1 MLLTLYNQYGSVK
14 ATLSPNDTSTQDKE
28 IQGDNVLSLSF
39 TLYEYVNIDVNDYV
53 DFEGERYWAVEKYLP
68 NEKSTVEWEYNV
80 KLYGIESLIKRFL
93 VLMTVDGG
101 NEAVFTLTARPIEH
115 MRLIVQN
122 INDGMDHTTNFKVGT
137 VEGTD
142 NVVIDYTGKYCDEG
156 LKELAEKV
164 GVEWWIEGETVNLC
178 RCEHGEEVTLGYGN
192 GLTSLDRDVSDN
204 AKFYTRLFPI
214 GSSRN
219 IDPDR
224 YGSSRLQLPGGV
236 KYVDVN
242 SERYGIIHHYE
253 QEAFSGIY
261 PRRVGVVSSVR
272 SENVTDTDGNPFTIY
287 YFKDNDIPFDP
298 NDYEIGGL
306 VKHVSFQEGSELAG
320 LGVDNDHYFEV
331 NYNSE
336 TREFEIITIWPYDDD
351 TQLPGGTL
359 VPKAGDRYILWN
371 IRMPDE
377 YYGLAESEF
386 LGAVNEYNQKHALD
400 VSCYKAPTDHVWIED
415 EGVDLYIGRRVRLE
429 SQEYFLD
436 TGYRASRITRI
447 SRQVSLPSQMDL
459 EISDALSTRTLD
471 KIDDAITAV
480 KNYTDTLVGSMNVPD
495 IIRSGDTTRP
505 TDNNLYSAR
514 RSHQEFLSKKK
525 ADVAEGLITFEEGL
539 VSNGNATFNGDV
551 EIGDAQGSDNPTL
564 TAHGDTEFN
573 GNNVFNG
580 RVTVDNTL
588 DAQGDTELTGALE
601 TRQGTIEGYAR
612 LITRMLLGNY
622 NGDFERLN
630 ADGGFLDKD
639 GNAEL
644 ENLLV
649 RSMARIT
656 EGVFRD
662 MTSANPAFPNSL
674 PMFFEDGFGGHG
686 MRMWHDDTKG
696 WCMTLDTLRVR
707 QTMYIYELVIQKI
720 RAVGGILL
728 VSAADGKI
736 DKVQTVY
743 VGINNVPHYLIT
755 FEDRNM
761 FVEHD
766 LMRCQK
772 WSGKNYLGGD
782 VDFDETHYDPSSSVH
797 DTSETMKY
805 YWVEVDY
812 TMTSTNI
819 PTIVTADD
827 VGVTLG
833 EKDILV
839 RCDRFDDTIAD
850 PDTGEVYSVGVEP
863 ASGDECVLMG
873 NTDSVNNKARQNYI
887 MISAAED
894 GVPRI
899 DIKTGCNSV
908 GNTGNLRTR
917 VGCLDGIFDSYW
929 PIDGQPNGYGLYSDN
944 AWLKGKFIVKIN
956 NQDKDVGTQF
966 EVLDGMVRSTVE
978 ATRQDLIGEEGHI
991 SNNMF
996 FNRYDKWWLY
1006 DGGEIYV
1013 ISSDGTETTLND
1025 STGMLV
1031 STGGAEYARLVEDD
1045 TVGYCDVLEIKASSY
1060 NTRKGIVQKNAD
1072 FRNLPIFE
1080 TDETTQEI
1088 VKQNF
1093 MLTFYYYAFTSST
1106 VYTDLNGDVETT
1118 SLSATTDNRYHKVS
1132 IPYKWDGEGDF
1143 AIYGFGHFRIYGI
1156 VLTGNV
1162 DESMLDHYVTQIQQ
1176 TARDI
1181 TMSASAQVW
1190 NEETQQYDTVYFSQF
1205 YQTYNQFRFDIEDRF
1220 SQTESTINQTADN
1233 ITMSVTEKIA
1243 DSGNKYLNNASF
1255 NGWDKWTRNNTTAI
1269 TSEVLNGRVI
1279 LDMDAAQ
1286 GQALTITQ
1294 ANADFKEKPTLF
1306 NDGNTPQPYP
1316 VVAEFYL
1323 EMVTSAIVLV
1333 SLGGVNMGTISTD
1346 ETGRGFLRYKFSK
1359 GWDATGDFVITVR
1372 NGHVR
1377 IHSLMLNAD
1386 TDAVTRSMI
1395 SISSSQILAQ
1405 VETEYVPVE
1414 GFGNRVKGVSG
1425 LVISGEN
1432 GNFATLFAEAV
1443 EDEDY
1448 NIAKVSTSVQY
1459 NPTTQRITSNVLISA
1474 DKINLE
1480 GYTTI
1485 NDGFRVDEQGNAT
1498 MNNATI
1504 VGVLNNLIQEKEFKD
1519 GNLRWDFNPLKYGS
1533 VIEWTPNPEHAHDT
1547 HSLYLPC
1554 AYTTDGTMII
1564 DSSAGLTMRDLRQ
1577 CVGKK
1582 YTFLCKTN
1590 DVSANMRVI
1599 GAVLIQREDYI
1610 GASTLDLSSMSLG
1623 TEVTP
1628 EHKYTRR
1635 EWIGVAN
1642 YGGITGNYY
1651 FTAECK
1657 MGRYSGYECIYWEV
1671 YCSAQRGEVTY
1682 KVSGTAKVNNTPL
1695 KHMEVVFGR
1704 LISASSEGQQ
1714 YKTRTDNEGKYAI
1727 YLQGSELGVEYTMK
1741 VYTSDSASTPSTGTV
1756 TNENGTAYGSN
1767 ATFSNII
1774 PVEQQ
1779 DITAN
1784 INITT

>member
-1 MLLTLYNQYGSVK
+1 MLLTLYDQYGSVK

-39 TLYEYVNIDVNDYV
+39 TLYEYVSIDVNDYV

-93 VLMTVDGG
+93 VLKTVDGG

-122 INDGMDHTTNFKVGT
+122 INDGMDNTTNFKVGS
-137 VEGTD
+137 VEGSD

-272 SENVTDTDGNPFTIY
+272 SENVTDTDGNPFTSY

-495 IIRSGDTTRP
+495 IIKSGDTTRP

-525 ADVAEGLITFEEGL
+525 ADVAEGLITFEEGI
-539 VSNGNATFNGDV
+539 VSNGDVDINGYTTTSSLDVEEGMEVGGTAQFNGDV
-551 EIGDAQGSDNPTL
+551 NIGAHSNLKIDGLTEVNGQTTVNNVVRMLADLLFGGYGSGGDELAHTGAKIDTSGDANL
-564 TAHGDTEFN
+564 
-573 GNNVFNG
+573 
-580 RVTVDNTL
+580 
-588 DAQGDTELTGALE
+588 
-601 TRQGTIEGYAR
+601 RQ
-612 LITRMLLGNY
+612 LV
-622 NGDFERLN
+622 
-630 ADGGFLDKD
+630 
-639 GNAEL
+639 
-644 ENLLV
+644 V
-649 RSMARIT
+649 RSLTKVT
-656 EGVFRD
+656 EGVFKQL
-662 MTSANPAFPNSL
+662 TSANPSL
-674 PMFFEDGFGGHG
+674 QNRISGMFLDGFNGNG
-686 MRMWHDDTKG
+686 MQLWHDATKG
-696 WCMTLDTLRVR
+696 WCMTLDTLTVR
-707 QTMYIYELVIQKI
+707 RTMYVYELVIQKI

-736 DKVQTVY
+736 DSVKTVY
-743 VGINNVPHYLIT
+743 DANDTEYYLIT
-755 FEDRNM
+755 FEDINT
-761 FVEHD
+761 FVRHD
-766 LMRCQK
+766 LMRCQS
-772 WSGKNYLGGD
+772 WKNGQHAQFAGELD
-782 VDFDETHYDPSSSVH
+782 QRV
-797 DTSETMKY
+797 KY
-805 YWVEVDY
+805 YWVEVGY
-812 TMTSTNI
+812 SMTSDNI
-819 PTIVTADD
+819 PTIYNQPTA
-827 VGVTLG
+827 VPTGRETVTLD
-833 EKDILV
+833 EYSILV
-839 RCDRFDDTIAD
+839 PIMVDGAD
-850 PDTGEVYSVGVEP
+850 QFAGVVP
-863 ASGDECVLMG
+863 SSGDECVLMG
-873 NTDSVNNKARQNYI
+873 NTDSVNHKDRQNYI
-887 MISAAED
+887 MISASED
-894 GVPRI
+894 GRPRI
-899 DIKTGCNSV
+899 DIMTGCDSTEDAGDV
-908 GNTGNLRTR
+908 RTR
-917 VGCLDGIFDSYW
+917 LGCLDNGTYPGWGNRTPHPS
-929 PIDGQPNGYGLYSDN
+929 GYGLYSDN
-944 AWLKGKFIVKIN
+944 AYLKGKFVISIGGN
-956 NQDKDVGTQF
+956 EHDVGTLFSVQ
-966 EVLDGMVRSTVE
+966 EGRIQSMVE
-978 ATRQDLIGEEGHI
+978 AVRQETIAEEGHI
-991 SNNMF
+991 TNNMF
-996 FNRYDKWWLY
+996 L
-1006 DGGEIYV
+1006 DGLAHWYYVLDGDIYSV
-1013 ISSDGTETTLND
+1013 TDTNGNGVLLSNGVKP
-1025 STGMLV
+1025 LV
-1031 STGGAEYARLVEDD
+1031 STGMSDYSRLVSDD
-1045 TVGYCDVLEIKASSY
+1045 TVSFCDVLEIKGANSEPGIYQPHSDMH
-1060 NTRKGIVQKNAD
+1060 NIPSFDTDPDTGDIITR
-1072 FRNLPIFE
+1072 P
-1080 TDETTQEI
+1080 
-1088 VKQNF
+1088 F
-1093 MLTFYYYAFTSST
+1093 MVSFYYYAYENSIVTIHIGTRHLERS
-1106 VYTDLNGDVETT
+1106 VL
-1118 SLSATTDNRYHKVS
+1118 ATTDGRYHKAIVTLQ
-1132 IPYKWDGEGDF
+1132 WDGTGDF
-1143 AIYGFGHFRIYGI
+1143 MVTASGHVRVYGFVLSENIDVHTIDQYITQIEQTAQQISAKAEAQMDGVTVYLADFILAYNQWKTT
-1156 VLTGNV
+1156 VENNLTGLSSEI
-1162 DESMLDHYVTQIQQ
+1162 DQRADS
-1176 TARDI
+1176 I
-1181 TMSASAQVW
+1181 TLG
-1190 NEETQQYDTVYFSQF
+1190 
-1205 YQTYNQFRFDIEDRF
+1205 
-1220 SQTESTINQTADN
+1220 
-1233 ITMSVTEKIA
+1233 VTERIA
-1243 DSGNKYLNNASF
+1243 NKGNKYLTNPSF
-1255 NGWDKWTRNNTTAI
+1255 NGWTGWTRNGENASAGASLEIADGQSSVHIVNPTSGYVTLTQAHASFAELPVPYEHKVNGTNVNTFPVYAELWVKGDDGMRLILTLGAN
-1269 TSEVLNGRVI
+1269 TKTVTLSGYSDYKRVTWPVEWN
-1279 LDMDAAQ
+1279 AQ
-1286 GQALTITQ
+1286 G
-1294 ANADFKEKPTLF
+1294 DFSIA
-1306 NDGNTPQPYP
+1306 
-1316 VVAEFYL
+1316 VA
-1323 EMVTSAIVLV
+1323 
-1333 SLGGVNMGTISTD
+1333 GVD
-1346 ETGRGFLRYKFSK
+1346 TGHKN
-1359 GWDATGDFVITVR
+1359 V
-1372 NGHVR
+1372 H
-1377 IHSLMLNAD
+1377 IHSLVLNAN
-1386 TDAVTRSMI
+1386 TDAVSESKI
-1395 SISSSQILAQ
+1395 QIASDSILAT
-1405 VETEYVPVE
+1405 VRDDIT
-1414 GFGNRVKGVSG
+1414 GATSG
-1425 LVISGEN
+1425 LALHSD
-1432 GNFATLFAEAV
+1432 LAELQTTVQGHAAS
-1443 EDEDY
+1443 
-1448 NIAKVSTSVQY
+1448 IRTSVQY
-1459 NPTTQRITSNVLISA
+1459 NRSTGEVTSNIKLSA
-1474 DKINLE
+1474 EKIDLR
-1480 GYTTI
+1480 GYTTV
-1485 NDGFRVDEQGNAT
+1485 NDNFSIDKQGNAS

-1504 VGVLNNLIQEKEFKD
+1504 AGVLNNLIQEKEFKD
-1519 GNLRWDFNPLKYGS
+1519 GNLQWDFNPLKWGS
-1533 VIEWTPNPEHAHDT
+1533 VIEWTPDPEHAHDT
-1547 HSLYLPC
+1547 HNLYLPC

-1564 DSSAGLTMRDLRQ
+1564 DSSAGLTMRDMRQ

-1590 DVSANMRVI
+1590 DVSALMKVH
-1599 GAVLIQREDYI
+1599 GAVLLQREDYEDYI
-1610 GASTLDLSSMSLG
+1610 GETPLDLNSMALG
-1623 TEVTP
+1623 TQVTP
-1628 EHKYTRR
+1628 EHRYTRR

-1657 MGRYSGYECIYWEV
+1657 MGKYSGYECIYWEV
-1671 YCSAQRGEVTY
+1671 YCSALRGEVTY

-1695 KHMEVVFGR
+1695 KHMEVVFSR
-1704 LISASSEGQQ
+1704 LVSASSEGQQ
-1714 YKTRTDNEGKYAI
+1714 YRTRTDNEGKFAI
-1727 YLQGSELGVEYTMK
+1727 YLQGSELGVEYTMR
-1741 VYTSDSASTPSTGTV
+1741 VYLSDSASTPSTGTV
-1756 TNENGTAYGSN
+1756 TDEDGTAYGSN

-1784 INITT
+1784 INITTS